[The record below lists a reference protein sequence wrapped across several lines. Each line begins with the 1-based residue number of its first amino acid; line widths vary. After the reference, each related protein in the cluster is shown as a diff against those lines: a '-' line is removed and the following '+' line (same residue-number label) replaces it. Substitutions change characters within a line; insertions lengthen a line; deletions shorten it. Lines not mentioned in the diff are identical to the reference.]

1 MNHAPYCDMNTEM
14 NPRWHREA
22 LPMICQRYIGLDRT
36 LTIEQS
42 AKKVRRMMMDAIQEK
57 RQSVPQE
64 GRES

>member
-1 MNHAPYCDMNTEM
+1 MNTEM

-57 RQSVPQE
+57 LKSAPKE

>member
-1 MNHAPYCDMNTEM
+1 
-14 NPRWHREA
+14 
-22 LPMICQRYIGLDRT
+22 MICQRYIDLART

-57 RQSVPQE
+57 RQPVPRE